1 MKLISQL
8 IGLLFMWLFVT
19 IVLIM
24 VVLLPRGFTEIDFS
38 KSRVEMVKE
47 YESNITTFSWDAY
60 KQNITNTYKYVKEHK
75 SLGQTVHLLSVEYEV
90 WRYWKKSL
98 IILIPSILLSMILG
112 ISKGVYDFTLKKR
125 KFSLV
130 GARTTSFFLVV
141 PDFFIILSSQLL
153 IMIAFSYGLPYVDV
167 YGSET
172 WSNKILAILFL
183 SMYPMFFIARIT
195 SSTLEEQSGQD
206 YIRTALSKGV
216 SFRKIIWRHM
226 MGNCWLK
233 IISQLNTLVL
243 YLLSNLFIVEFLLG
257 YRGGAYRFYRAFEIK
272 RTFTPLD
279 VMNIDTGIV
288 IGFIIVFTFI
298 VFISHIISKILSFYF
313 LRNEGNNN

>member
-1 MKLISQL
+1 MKLISHL
-8 IGLLFMWLFVT
+8 VGLLFMWIFVT

-24 VVLLPRGFTEIDFS
+24 IVLLPRGFTEIDFS

-47 YESNITTFSWDAY
+47 YENHITTFSWAAY
-60 KQNITNTYKYVKEHK
+60 KQNITNTYEYVKEHK

-112 ISKGVYDFTLKKR
+112 ISKGVYDFTLQKR
-125 KFSLV
+125 KFSIL

-153 IMIAFSYGLPYVDV
+153 IMISFSYGLPFVDV

-172 WSNKILAILFL
+172 LSNKILAILFL
-183 SMYPMFFIARIT
+183 SMYPMFFIGKIT

-216 SFRKIIWRHM
+216 PFRKIIWQHM
-226 MGNCWLK
+226 MGNCWLR
-233 IISQLNTLVL
+233 IISHFNTIVL

-257 YRGGAYRFYRAFEIK
+257 YRGGAYRFYKAFEIK
-272 RTFTPLD
+272 RTFIPLD
-279 VMNIDTGIV
+279 VMDIDTGIV

-298 VFISHIISKILSFYF
+298 VFISHIFSKIMSFYF
-313 LRNEGNNN
+313 LRKEGNNN